1 MRALQIFDR
10 SKEAMIEDMIKNPKG
25 GFYQIILMLA
35 EAIAHEEMATAY
47 NSVTDVVLDEIFKI
61 FKQHAGGKSSEQFK
75 ADLKHDIRGNLKME
89 EIIKES
95 GFTDGIR
102 QMIREQI

>member
-1 MRALQIFDR
+1 
-10 SKEAMIEDMIKNPKG
+10 MIEDMIKNPKG

-61 FKQHAGGKSSEQFK
+61 FKQHAGGKNAEQFK